1 MITDNEAQCQ
11 LKVKQLSLSQL
22 ENEALITNNYLALR
36 ILEMYDEE
44 VKDGNDLALEYDD
57 LNNELI
63 GLKSR
68 VSNLESE
75 LETLDAGGD
84 L

>member
-1 MITDNEAQCQ
+1 MITDNEAQYQ

-36 ILEMYDEE
+36 ILEVYDEE